1 MYDIIVV
8 GSRIAGSITATLLGE
23 NGHRVLVLDRAR
35 FPSDTLSTHFFRAPS
50 LRAFQLI
57 GAHEEIQATA
67 PQLRVNYNVV
77 DGIVFPEPI
86 EEPEDYPFHMC
97 VRRITLDDILV
108 KRLRQTP
115 NVELREGAK
124 VDSLI
129 WEKDRVVGVT

>member
-57 GAHEEIQATA
+57 RAHEEI
-67 PQLRVNYNVV
+67 
-77 DGIVFPEPI
+77 
-86 EEPEDYPFHMC
+86 
-97 VRRITLDDILV
+97 
-108 KRLRQTP
+108 
-115 NVELREGAK
+115 
-124 VDSLI
+124 
-129 WEKDRVVGVT
+129 